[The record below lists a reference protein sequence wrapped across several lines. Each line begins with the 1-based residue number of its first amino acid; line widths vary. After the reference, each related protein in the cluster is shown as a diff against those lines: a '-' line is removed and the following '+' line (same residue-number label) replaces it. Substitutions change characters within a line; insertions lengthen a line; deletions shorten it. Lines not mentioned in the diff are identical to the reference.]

1 MSFGCGDSFLGF
13 KLQGSFRDGQEV
25 EIKQLSSKSR
35 RTNQEFM
42 DEVQLITSVRHENI
56 VRLRGCA
63 MGPNSRLLVYEY
75 LENRNLAQALF
86 GTHLIAND
94 ALSNVRIIFE
104 LHNLL
109 KSLPEY

>member
-1 MSFGCGDSFLGF
+1 
-13 KLQGSFRDGQEV
+13 
-25 EIKQLSSKSR
+25 
-35 RTNQEFM
+35 M

-86 GTHLIAND
+86 GTHFVAND
-94 ALSNVRIIFE
+94 ALAHARIVFE
-104 LHNLL
+104 LHKLL